1 MPDSS
6 PPSMPPVAEHTR
18 TTTTSVT
25 RVPPAPF
32 ALFVLLSL
40 VLAAVVTSVHL
51 LRWPGSTVF
60 SGLDFYDFYFAGV
73 AVRRGASPYDATLAD
88 ALARQASVAVRPGSD
103 FIYPPWFAL
112 AIAPLTVLSPRVA
125 FAVWS
130 VGLFVAYCA
139 TLWLLGARH
148 RPWLAALLIGATPS
162 VFCFFVGQINHYVL
176 LAVALAWALRRTRPW
191 ASGALIGA
199 AAAVKLAPFIVLL
212 AMPRAQRGR
221 AWAGALAALLVA
233 AAVGLVALPGE
244 STRWFTEVL
253 PKTNALTA
261 DSAHFLNQGIA
272 GFFARSLL
280 ENTWTRPWVALAPR
294 SVATLSLLARLV
306 FVAATCGFAL
316 FVTQRRPAHGWR
328 AWSALVIASVLAS
341 PLAWEG
347 THVMIVFALM
357 LSAGRVHRAITA
369 SVFVTYCAQRAIDLT
384 IRSPSTAELVRTSTL
399 VSSCATWACLL
410 LLAAIVAPTLR
421 RTPTHTNA

>member
-1 MPDSS
+1 
-6 PPSMPPVAEHTR
+6 MPPIAEPTR
-18 TTTTSVT
+18 TTTSVT
-25 RVPPAPF
+25 RVSPAPF

-40 VLAAVVTSVHL
+40 VLAAVVTSVHA
-51 LRWPGSTVF
+51 LRWPGSAEF

-73 AVRRGASPYDATLAD
+73 AVRRGASPYDV
-88 ALARQASVAVRPGSD
+88 ALAESLAREASVAFRPGSD

-112 AIAPLTVLSPRVA
+112 AIAPLTVLSPRAA

-148 RPWLAALLIGATPS
+148 RPWLAALLVGATPS

-176 LAVALAWALRRTRPW
+176 LTVALAWTLRRTRPW

-199 AAAVKLAPFIVLL
+199 AAAVKLAPFIVLF

-221 AWAGALAALLVA
+221 AWLGAIVALTLA
-233 AAVGLVALPGE
+233 AAVGALALPGE

-261 DSAHFLNQGIA
+261 ESAHFLNQGIA

-280 ENTWTRPWVALAPR
+280 ENTWTTAWTALAPR
-294 SVATLSLLARLV
+294 AVATLSLCARLA
-306 FVAATCGFAL
+306 FVSATCAFAL
-316 FVTQRRPAHGWR
+316 FVTQRRPTHGWR

-369 SVFVTYCAQRAIDLT
+369 FVFVTYCLERAIDLT

-399 VSSCATWACLL
+399 VSSCAVWACLL
-410 LLAAIVAPTLR
+410 LLAAIVAPALR
-421 RTPTHTNA
+421 HSTSHTES